1 MLDVKVKGVNTGRTK
16 IEGWRRKVL
25 NMLECQVE
33 ITPTI
38 RPGKKKGRPDM

>member
-25 NMLECQVE
+25 NILECQLD
-33 ITPTI
+33 TKPTKS
-38 RPGKKKGRPDM
+38 PGKSTTRPDM